1 MRTKTRRKR
10 YNEKIANGFVT
21 NFPISLCAI
30 NFQCDENL
38 AYLIRTAACFGSEN
52 LHVIGSLPNYEE
64 LRRKSGTLNH
74 YVNMHQYSTPS
85 QFLDYAR
92 QTKMKVIS
100 AELDDEAKNIHSYD
114 FVDAVTRHGH
124 ICIVVGNETTGVPT
138 EILANSEKIYI
149 PMPGAGFCLNTSQ
162 TANIMMYEA
171 VKQITNSSFALKAKV
186 RYGYDTAVFHD

>member
-1 MRTKTRRKR
+1 MRTETRRER
-10 YNEKIANGFVT
+10 YNEKIANGYVK

-52 LHVIGSLPNYEE
+52 LHVIGSLPDYEE

-114 FVDAVTRHGH
+114 FVNTINLHGH

-138 EILANSEKIYI
+138 EILANSEKIFI

-162 TANIMMYEA
+162 TANIMVYEA
-171 VKQITNSSFALKAKV
+171 VRQIEEASRKASQKFNTAL
-186 RYGYDTAVFHD
+186 FHD

>member
-1 MRTKTRRKR
+1 MRIETRRGR
-10 YNEKIANGFVT
+10 YNDKIASGMVR

-52 LHVIGSLPNYEE
+52 LHVIGSLPDYEE

-92 QTKMKVIS
+92 QTRMGVLS
-100 AELDDEAKNIHSYD
+100 AELDYEAKNIHSYD
-114 FVDAVTRHGH
+114 FINAINQYGH

-171 VKQITNSSFALKAKV
+171 VRQIESYHTKQYERFA
-186 RYGYDTAVFHD
+186 TAVFHD